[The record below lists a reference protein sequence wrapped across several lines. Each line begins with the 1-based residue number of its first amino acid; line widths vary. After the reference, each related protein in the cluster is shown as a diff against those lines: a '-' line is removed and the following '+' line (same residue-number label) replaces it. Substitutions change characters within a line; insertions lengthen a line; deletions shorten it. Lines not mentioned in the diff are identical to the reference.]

1 MITGVQEE
9 PNDLFDLPGFTQF
22 SRAVHPIQTS
32 PPQPATSHTP
42 APARKVRYKPHA
54 KTQPVRLD
62 PDLPQAATGD
72 NRRLLRLS
80 QESREILKLL
90 KQHLKRTYDQQIQF
104 LAQLVLYHDLLPPE
118 AALQVQKRVR
128 ELRHFSEEIP
138 THGPQPQK
146 HPTHH
151 NSAAAPFNL
160 TNPLPLE
167 SVLTALEER
176 CSTLQKE
183 LQNLTQAIDARTE
196 INVLTLQTN
205 TDHPFADESEF
216 RPLA

>member
-32 PPQPATSHTP
+32 PPQPATSPTP
-42 APARKVRYKPHA
+42 TTGRKARYKPQA

-62 PDLPQAATGD
+62 PDLPPATGD
-72 NRRLLRLS
+72 NRHLLRLS

-128 ELRHFSEEIP
+128 ELRHFSEEI
-138 THGPQPQK
+138 QPDGTELQK
-146 HPTHH
+146 RPTHH
-151 NSAAAPFNL
+151 NSPAAPFNL

-167 SVLTALEER
+167 NVLAALEER
-176 CSTLQKE
+176 CTTLQDQLK
-183 LQNLTQAIDARTE
+183 NLTQAIDARTE

-205 TDHPFADESEF
+205 TDHPYADESEF